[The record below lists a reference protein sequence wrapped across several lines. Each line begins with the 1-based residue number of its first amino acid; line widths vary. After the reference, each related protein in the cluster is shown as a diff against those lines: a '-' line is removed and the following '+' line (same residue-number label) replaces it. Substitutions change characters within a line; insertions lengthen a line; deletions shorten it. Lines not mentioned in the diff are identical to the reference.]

1 LQEAALKTNGLHMG
15 ALLILPIQRIPRYV
29 LLLQVTPPPPR
40 AMPNQGVWSL
50 WIVI

>member
-29 LLLQVTPPPPR
+29 LLLQVTPGPCLTE
-40 AMPNQGVWSL
+40 GSG
-50 WIVI
+50 I